1 MIKMSDIK
9 QDSKSLM
16 DDFVTL
22 RLLLLL
28 SGVGMSV
35 GGAVAGFLWAEIVTN
50 RETINSIPNQIATA
64 IEENSSFQVQQR
76 VRVWDRVDELDK
88 SIVAVDRRQARME
101 GRIDGLITTLDR
113 IADQLD
119 EINSRELD
127 RE

>member
-1 MIKMSDIK
+1 MSDIK

-50 RETINSIPNQIATA
+50 RETINSMPDQIATA